1 MNKLDTSINKT
12 ICFPLIKQM
21 QNTLH
26 SVQWARK
33 LKFRHLE
40 VFLALHETGSITTA
54 ATRLHMTQP
63 ALSHWL
69 ADLESVVGQPLF
81 LRNRRLELTGIGEVF
96 RGHAE
101 RMLGEVYRTDAELKA
116 VNLGMSGRV
125 HIGSGLPR
133 VLLPNTI
140 VRLQNERPGIFISVV
155 EAPFSALLD
164 MLAEKSIDLIIGA
177 LGAQAL
183 STGLACESLI
193 PETIIIVA
201 QRGHPSLQ
209 TRSLCWTD
217 LLEYPWILPPLGS
230 EMRATFDAAFA
241 AQHVTPPM
249 PCVEAGSSIR
259 AQLLMGNSNY
269 LSILLS
275 SELSLYGAAGLQSV
289 HLEPKISFPDIGAIW
304 DAARCGP
311 LVQYLLEELRIESH
325 AHSQS
330 QPAKTR

>member
-1 MNKLDTSINKT
+1 MLFLT
-12 ICFPLIKQM
+12 PQM
-21 QNTLH
+21 QNSLH

-40 VFLALHETGSITTA
+40 VFLALHETGSITA
-54 ATRLHMTQP
+54 AAARLHMTQP

-69 ADLESVVGQPLF
+69 ADLESVVGHPLF
-81 LRNRRLELTGIGEVF
+81 LRNRRLELTGLGEVF

-116 VNLGMSGRV
+116 VDLGMNGRV

-140 VRLQNERPGIFISVV
+140 VRLQNERPGIFVSVV

-164 MLAEKSIDLIIGA
+164 MLAHKSIDVIIGA

-183 STGLACESLI
+183 QTGLASESLI
-193 PETIIIVA
+193 PETIIMVA
-201 QRGHPSLQ
+201 RSGHPCLKSP
-209 TRSLCWTD
+209 SLCWTD
-217 LLEYPWILPPLGS
+217 LLQYPWILPPLGS

-289 HLEPKISFPDIGAIW
+289 NLEPKISFPDIGAIW
-304 DAARCGP
+304 DSERCGP
-311 LVQYLLEELRIESH
+311 LVRYFLEALRNESLV
-325 AHSQS
+325 HSTLH
-330 QPAKTR
+330 PGKTR